1 MVIFWNFIFIFILVC
16 FTTIIEKKQKF
27 VKNSVLQR

>member
-1 MVIFWNFIFIFILVC
+1 VC

>member
-1 MVIFWNFIFIFILVC
+1 LIFIFILVY

-27 VKNSVLQR
+27 TKITVLQVYA